1 MKRIIL
7 VCTLLIAFM
16 YTTLAQNTTTIKL
29 SEPTF
34 DGDVSIEKVL
44 KERRS
49 VRAYKDTPLTEKN
62 VSQLLWAGQGINED
76 GGKKRTSPSARGR
89 YPIELYLVVFNVE
102 GIEKGVYQY
111 VPDGHSIVKV
121 FGSDK
126 NDAIVKASGS
136 QGSISKC
143 PAAFIIAGNYLK
155 MSEKYDETAI
165 RFVNTEVGHVSQNIA
180 LQGVALNIGSV
191 VLGGFQQ
198 GALSEVLEFPP
209 DTKPIYVMPVGN
221 K

>member
-1 MKRIIL
+1 MRKIAVVCALL
-7 VCTLLIAFM
+7 VAFM
-16 YTTLAQNTTTIKL
+16 YTTFAQKTVKL
-29 SEPTF
+29 SDPVF

-62 VSQLLWAGQGINED
+62 VSQLLWAGQGISEESS
-76 GGKKRTSPSARGR
+76 KKRTSPSARAK

-102 GIEKGVYQY
+102 GIEKGVYKY
-111 VPDGHSIVKV
+111 APDGHSIVKM
-121 FGSDK
+121 FDADK
-126 NDAIVKASGS
+126 TDAIAKAVG
-136 QGSISKC
+136 QGSFAKC
-143 PAAFIIAGNYLK
+143 PAGFIIAGNYLK
-155 MSEKYDETAI
+155 MSEKPDETSK
-165 RFVNTEVGHVSQNIA
+165 RFVHTEVGHVSQNIA
-180 LQGVALNIGSV
+180 LQGVALKIGSV

-198 GALSEVLEFPP
+198 DLLSELLEFPP